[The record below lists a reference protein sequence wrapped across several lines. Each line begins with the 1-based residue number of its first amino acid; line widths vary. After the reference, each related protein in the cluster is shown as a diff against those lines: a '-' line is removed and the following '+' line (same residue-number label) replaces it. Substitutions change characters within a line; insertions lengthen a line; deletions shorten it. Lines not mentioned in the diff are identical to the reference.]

1 MKGDNVLRVGGV
13 NAVIRLYVNKP
24 IGSCSWLVYVYTSTY
39 DYSNLW
45 YERIIKDVIT
55 NIK

>member
-13 NAVIRLYVNKP
+13 NAFIRLYVNK
-24 IGSCSWLVYVYTSTY
+24 VYTSRY